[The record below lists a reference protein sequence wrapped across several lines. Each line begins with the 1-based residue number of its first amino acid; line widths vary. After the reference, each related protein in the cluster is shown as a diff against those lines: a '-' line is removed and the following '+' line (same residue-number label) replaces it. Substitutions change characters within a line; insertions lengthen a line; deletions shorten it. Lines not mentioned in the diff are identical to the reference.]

1 MMNDVDL
8 ALTICTASRWLDCGG
23 LDKEDADLIKASLR
37 EGSARLLELSRCE
50 KEVIA
55 QSEALATM
63 QKQLQERW
71 DAVKM
76 QGFFEKIDKQLEVWT
91 SNQPVEE

>member
-8 ALTICTASRWLDCGG
+8 ALTICTASRWLDCNG
-23 LDKEDADLIKASLR
+23 LDKEDADHIKQSLR
-37 EGSARLLELSRCE
+37 DGAARLIELSRNE
-50 KEVIA
+50 REVTA

-63 QKQLQERW
+63 QKQLQEMW

-76 QGFFEKIDKQLEVWT
+76 QNFFEKIDKQLEVWT
-91 SNQPVEE
+91 SDQPVEE